1 MRLIAGS
8 SNPQLATEVATAL
21 GVSLVKISSNI
32 FANGERRVKVK
43 DDVRGQDVVI
53 LQSFSS
59 PADQQ
64 IIEFLLLTDALER
77 MGAKSVEAVIPWMG
91 YSLQDKVFSPGEPIS
106 AKVVADLVSNSFV
119 RRVVLI
125 DLHNTS
131 IPAFFSVPTTHISA
145 EQLMLEYVKDHL
157 NHKQTVV
164 VSPDFGGLKRS
175 RQFAKQLDVELL
187 NINKHRDLQ
196 TGKVTEV
203 SLQGDV
209 KGKQVILY
217 DDIIVG
223 GSTAVETAKLL
234 HAEGAKQIYF
244 LATHGLFAGGA
255 LDKIK
260 SAPIEKVVI
269 TNTIYHQTLP
279 HNVETISIA
288 KLIAD
293 EVEFWK

>member
-1 MRLIAGS
+1 
-8 SNPQLATEVATAL
+8 
-21 GVSLVKISSNI
+21 SNI

>member
-1 MRLIAGS
+1 MRLLSGS
-8 SNPQLATEVATAL
+8 SNHQLAKEVAENL
-21 GVSLVKISSNI
+21 GVSLVKTSSSV
-32 FANGERRVKVK
+32 FANGERRVRVE
-43 DDVRGQDVVI
+43 DDVRGQDVII
-53 LQSFSS
+53 LQSFSN

-91 YSLQDKVFSPGEPIS
+91 YSLQDKVFLPGEPIS
-106 AKVVADLVSNSFV
+106 AKVVADIESNSFV

-145 EQLMLEYVKDHL
+145 EQLMVDYVKTHL
-157 NHKQTVV
+157 DLEQTVV

-175 RQFAKQLDVELL
+175 REFAKQLDIELL
-187 NINKHRDLQ
+187 NINKHRDNK
-196 TGKVTEV
+196 TGVVTVV
-203 SLQGDV
+203 SLKGSV
-209 KGKQVILY
+209 KNKQVILF
-217 DDIIVG
+217 DDIIVS
-223 GSTAVETAKLL
+223 GSTAIETAEFLKKQ
-234 HAEGAKQIYF
+234 GANQIYF
-244 LATHGLFAGGA
+244 LATHGLFAGQA

-260 SAPIEKVVI
+260 TAPIDKVVI
-269 TNTIYHQTLP
+269 TNTIHHPVLP
-279 HNVETISIA
+279 NNIEIISIA